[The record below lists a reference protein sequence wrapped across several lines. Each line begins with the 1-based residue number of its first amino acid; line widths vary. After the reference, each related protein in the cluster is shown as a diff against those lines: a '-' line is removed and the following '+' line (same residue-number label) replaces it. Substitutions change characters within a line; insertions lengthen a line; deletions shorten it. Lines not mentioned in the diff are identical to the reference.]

1 MKIIEKGN
9 ILVVGAGISGIRSA
23 LDLAEVGH
31 RVYLIDKAPAIG
43 GILAQLDHQF
53 PDNHCGM
60 CRMLPM
66 IDRDNGQQFCLRKGL
81 FHENIEV
88 LLSTEII
95 SVEGHSGNLTVTISR
110 RSQGVDPARC
120 TGCGDCESECN
131 IEISDEF
138 SAGLGRRKA
147 IYLPVPHQIPN
158 QRVIDW
164 ATCSLCGACRDACP
178 TGAIDL
184 DNATQTLVLKHIPA
198 VIICTG
204 VELFDPGRVDLYG
217 VGHLPNVIT
226 ATAFE
231 RILSSSGPYQGRLLR
246 PSDGKALKKIAWIQC
261 VGSRNIMIGADYCS
275 TACCMFAVKEAV
287 LAGRKIGKDAR
298 TAIFYMDMRTFG
310 RDFQRYKD
318 RAEKDAGIRFV
329 RCRVHSI
336 EPAENDEDILI
347 RYIDSSGNP
356 IDETFDMAVLS
367 TGKNPEFQLPEF
379 ASQEGVFTVDSAR
392 GLMDIQG
399 AVISASVASENVG
412 RLVSKKGF
420 ALLQQGPE
428 KLYIDAVCE
437 EEPHLQI
444 VLCTCGDVLKPVLD
458 WDRIKAELNNMPG
471 RIDIARIKMICD
483 QNGWDEMVAMLRT
496 GRANRLLLAA
506 CNPLV
511 YLSRLKQIREETGII
526 PSLIEV
532 INLRSLVDQATGLAA
547 GTRTVLCELEMS
559 IRRLFSHNPVEPALC
574 PVSQSALIVDAGPAG
589 LAAAISLAVRD
600 FKVFLVEKTSRL
612 GGNLSNIQAGQSK
625 ETIRTLV
632 SEVGNHPLI
641 TIYYKTEVIQS
652 FGNPGRFVTRIR
664 SNPKDEKSLLH
675 GVTILAA
682 GGRAAETTAYSYGKN
697 DKITTLFE
705 LEKRLQQPDFAVG
718 SNATIVFIQCVDS
731 RAEPRNYCSRICC
744 LKSLKAAITIRE
756 VHPQSQVY
764 IFYRDIMTYG
774 NSEQIYTQARRKGVM
789 FIPYEL
795 ESKPRVRIESGRIMV
810 EGSDPVFDE
819 PVCFETD
826 LVVLATAIV
835 PHQTTDLVSIFNIQ
849 TTPDGFIREADSK
862 WRPVDTGREGIFICG
877 LGRCPLRADE
887 AMDEGK
893 AAAQRALRILSKD
906 TIIASRHIARVR
918 HAFCSLCETCMH
930 VCPCGARYMD
940 FELNRVRVD
949 HVACQGCGVCA
960 AGCPNSATIIE
971 SFEENG
977 IMGAIEAAL

>member
-1 MKIIEKGN
+1 MIKNTK

-23 LDLAEVGH
+23 LDLAETGH
-31 RVYLIDKAPAIG
+31 RVCLIDKAPAMG
-43 GILAQLDHQF
+43 GILSQLDHQF

-81 FHENIEV
+81 FHENIEI

-95 SVEGHSGNLTVTISR
+95 SIEGNAGNLTVTISR
-110 RSQGVDPARC
+110 RPQGVDPDRC
-120 TGCGDCESECN
+120 TGCRDCESECN

-138 SAGLGRRKA
+138 SAGFRKRKA
-147 IYLPVPHQIPN
+147 IYLPTPHQIPN

-164 ATCSLCGACRDACP
+164 DTCSLCGACRDACP
-178 TGAIDL
+178 TGSINL
-184 DNATQTLVLKHIPA
+184 DNQPETLVLENIPA
-198 VIICTG
+198 VIISTG
-204 VELFDPGRVDLYG
+204 VELYDPGHVDLYG
-217 VGHLPNVIT
+217 FGHLPNVVT

-231 RILSSSGPYQGRLLR
+231 RILSSSGPYQGRLFR

-275 TACCMFAVKEAV
+275 TACCMFAVKEAL
-287 LAGRKIGKDAR
+287 LASRKIGKDAR

-336 EPAENDEDILI
+336 EPAENDKDILI
-347 RYIDSSGNP
+347 SYIDSSGNP

-379 ASQEGVFTVDSAR
+379 ASREGVFTVNSAR
-392 GLMDIQG
+392 GFMDIQG
-399 AVISASVASENVG
+399 AVISASVASEKAG
-412 RLVSKKGF
+412 RSVSKKES
-420 ALLQQGPE
+420 ALLQQRPE
-428 KLYIDAVCE
+428 KLYFDAVCE
-437 EEPHLQI
+437 EKPQIQI
-444 VLCTCGDVLKPVLD
+444 VLCTCGDFLKPVLD
-458 WDRIKAELNNMPG
+458 WDRIKAELKNMPG
-471 RIDIARIKMICD
+471 RIEIARIKMICD
-483 QNGWDEMVAMLRT
+483 QNGWDEMIAMLRNGT
-496 GRANRLLLAA
+496 ANRLLLAA

-511 YLSRLKQIREETGII
+511 YLPRLKELSQETGIM
-526 PSLIEV
+526 PSLMEV
-532 INLRSLVDQATGLAA
+532 INLRSMVDQATDLAFR
-547 GTRTVLCELEMS
+547 TRAVLCELEMS
-559 IRRLFSHNPVEPALC
+559 IRRLFSHNPVEPALY
-574 PVSQSALIVDAGPAG
+574 PVSKSALIVGAGPVG
-589 LAAAISLAVRD
+589 LTAAISLAVRD
-600 FKVFLVEKTSRL
+600 FKVSLVEKTSRL
-612 GGNLSNIQAGQSK
+612 GGNWSNIQSAESR

-632 SEVGNHPLI
+632 TEVENHPLI
-641 TIYYKTEVIQS
+641 TIHSEAEVIQS

-664 SNPKDEKSLLH
+664 SNNKDEKSLLH
-675 GVTILAA
+675 GVTILAT

-697 DKITTLFE
+697 NKITTLFE
-705 LEKRLQQPDFAVG
+705 LEERLQQPDFAVG

-731 RAEPRNYCSRICC
+731 REEPRNYCSRICC
-744 LKSLKAAITIRE
+744 LKSLKAAITLRE
-756 VHPQSQVY
+756 VYPQSQVY

-774 NSEQIYTQARRKGVM
+774 NSEQVYTQARRKGVM
-789 FIPYEL
+789 FIPYDL
-795 ESKPRVRIESGRIMV
+795 ENKPRVRIESGRIMV
-810 EGSDPVFDE
+810 EGSDPVLDE
-819 PVCFETD
+819 PVFFEAD
-826 LVVLATAIV
+826 LVALATGIV
-835 PHQTTDLVSIFNIQ
+835 PNPAADLVSIFNLK
-849 TTPDGFIREADSK
+849 TTCDGFIREADSK

-877 LGRCPLRADE
+877 VGRSPSRANE

-906 TIIASRHIARVR
+906 TMIASRHTARVR
-918 HAFCSLCETCMH
+918 HVFCSLCETCMH
-930 VCPCGARYMD
+930 VCPHGARYMD
-940 FELNRVRVD
+940 FELQRVQVD
-949 HVACQGCGVCA
+949 HAACQGCGVCA

>member
-1 MKIIEKGN
+1 MIKNTK

-23 LDLAEVGH
+23 LDLAETGH
-31 RVYLIDKAPAIG
+31 RVCLIDKAPAMG
-43 GILAQLDHQF
+43 GILSQLDHQF

-81 FHENIEV
+81 FHENIEI

-95 SVEGHSGNLTVTISR
+95 SIEGNAGNLTVTISR
-110 RSQGVDPARC
+110 RPQGVDPDRC
-120 TGCGDCESECN
+120 TGCRDCESECN

-138 SAGLGRRKA
+138 SAGFRKRKA
-147 IYLPVPHQIPN
+147 IYLPTPHQIPN

-164 ATCSLCGACRDACP
+164 DTCSLCGACRDACP
-178 TGAIDL
+178 TGSIDL
-184 DNATQTLVLKHIPA
+184 DNQPETLVLENIPA
-198 VIICTG
+198 VIISTG
-204 VELFDPGRVDLYG
+204 VELYDPGHVDLYG
-217 VGHLPNVIT
+217 FGHLPNVVT

-231 RILSSSGPYQGRLLR
+231 RILSSSGPYQGRLFR

-275 TACCMFAVKEAV
+275 TACCMFAVKEAL
-287 LAGRKIGKDAR
+287 LASRKIGKDAR

-336 EPAENDEDILI
+336 EPAENDKDILI
-347 RYIDSSGNP
+347 SYIDSSGNP

-379 ASQEGVFTVDSAR
+379 ASREGVFTVNSAR
-392 GLMDIQG
+392 GFMDIQG
-399 AVISASVASENVG
+399 AVISASVASEKAG
-412 RLVSKKGF
+412 RSVSKKGS
-420 ALLQQGPE
+420 ALLQQRPE
-428 KLYIDAVCE
+428 KLYFDAVCE
-437 EEPHLQI
+437 EKPQLQI
-444 VLCTCGDVLKPVLD
+444 VLCTCGDFLKPVLD
-458 WDRIKAELNNMPG
+458 WDRIKAELKNMPG
-471 RIDIARIKMICD
+471 RIEIARIKMICD
-483 QNGWDEMVAMLRT
+483 QNGWDEMIAMLRNT
-496 GRANRLLLAA
+496 TANRLLLAA

-511 YLSRLKQIREETGII
+511 YLPRLKELSQETGIM
-526 PSLIEV
+526 PSLMEV
-532 INLRSLVDQATGLAA
+532 INLRSMVDQATDLAFR
-547 GTRTVLCELEMS
+547 TRAVLCELEMS
-559 IRRLFSHNPVEPALC
+559 IRRLFSHNPVEPALY
-574 PVSQSALIVDAGPAG
+574 PVSKSALIVGAGPVG
-589 LAAAISLAVRD
+589 LTAAISLAVRD
-600 FKVFLVEKTSRL
+600 FKVSLVEKTSRL
-612 GGNLSNIQAGQSK
+612 GGNWSNIQSAESR

-632 SEVGNHPLI
+632 TEVENHPLI
-641 TIYYKTEVIQS
+641 TIHSEAEVIQS

-664 SNPKDEKSLLH
+664 SNNKDEKSLLH
-675 GVTILAA
+675 GVTILAT

-697 DKITTLFE
+697 NKITTLFE
-705 LEKRLQQPDFAVG
+705 LEERLQQPDFAVG

-731 RAEPRNYCSRICC
+731 REEPRNYCSRICC
-744 LKSLKAAITIRE
+744 LKSLKAAITLRE
-756 VHPQSQVY
+756 VYPQSQVY

-774 NSEQIYTQARRKGVM
+774 NSEQVYTQARRKGVM
-789 FIPYEL
+789 FIPYDL
-795 ESKPRVRIESGRIMV
+795 ENKPRVRIESGRIMV
-810 EGSDPVFDE
+810 EGSDPVLDE
-819 PVCFETD
+819 PVFFEAD
-826 LVVLATAIV
+826 LVALATGIV
-835 PHQTTDLVSIFNIQ
+835 PNPAADLVSIFNLK
-849 TTPDGFIREADSK
+849 TTCDGFIREADSK

-877 LGRCPLRADE
+877 VGRSPSRANE

-906 TIIASRHIARVR
+906 TMIASRHTARVR
-918 HAFCSLCETCMH
+918 HVFCSLCETCMH
-930 VCPCGARYMD
+930 VCPHGARYMD
-940 FELNRVRVD
+940 FELQRVQVD
-949 HVACQGCGVCA
+949 HAACQGCGVCA

>member
-1 MKIIEKGN
+1 MIKNTK

-23 LDLAEVGH
+23 LDLAETGH
-31 RVYLIDKAPAIG
+31 RVYLVDKAPAMG
-43 GILAQLDHQF
+43 GILSQLDHQF

-66 IDRDNGQQFCLRKGL
+66 IDRDNGQQFCLRQGL
-81 FHENIEV
+81 FHENIEI

-95 SVEGHSGNLTVTISR
+95 SIEGNAGNLTVTISKR
-110 RSQGVDPARC
+110 PQGVDPARC
-120 TGCGDCESECN
+120 IGCADCESECN

-158 QRVIDW
+158 RRAIDW
-164 ATCSLCGACRDACP
+164 DTCSLCGACRDVCP

-184 DNATQTLVLKHIPA
+184 DNKPETLVLKNIPA
-198 VIICTG
+198 VIISTG
-204 VELFDPGRVDLYG
+204 VELFDPGHVDLYG
-217 VGHLPNVIT
+217 VGHLPNVVT

-231 RILSSSGPYQGRLLR
+231 RILSSSGPYQGRLIR

-275 TACCMFAVKEAV
+275 TACCMFAVKEAL

-318 RAEKDAGIRFV
+318 RAEKEAGIRFV

-336 EPAENDEDILI
+336 EPAENDKDILI
-347 RYIDSSGNP
+347 SYIDSSGNP

-379 ASQEGVFTVDSAR
+379 ASREGVFTVNSAR
-392 GLMDIQG
+392 GFMDIQG

-420 ALLQQGPE
+420 ALLQPGPE
-428 KLYIDAVCE
+428 KLYLDAVCE

-444 VLCTCGDVLKPVLD
+444 VLCTCGDLLKPVLD
-458 WDRIKAELNNMPG
+458 WDRIKAELENMPG
-471 RIDIARIKMICD
+471 RIDVACIKMICD
-483 QNGWDEMVAMLRT
+483 QNGWDQMVAMLRN
-496 GRANRLLLAA
+496 GPANRLLLGS

-511 YLSRLKQIREETGII
+511 YLSRLKELSEETRIM
-526 PSLIEV
+526 PSLLEV
-532 INLRSLVDQATGLAA
+532 INLRSLVDQTADLAS
-547 GTRTVLCELEMS
+547 GTRAVLCELEMS
-559 IRRLFSHNPVEPALC
+559 LRRLFSHNPVEPALY
-574 PVSQSALIVDAGPAG
+574 PVSKSALIVGAGPTG
-589 LAAAISLAVRD
+589 LTAAISLAVRD

-612 GGNLSNIQAGQSK
+612 GGNWSNIQAAESR

-632 SEVGNHPLI
+632 TEVENHPLI
-641 TIYYKTEVIQS
+641 TIHYEAEVIQS
-652 FGNPGRFVTRIR
+652 FGTPGRFVTRIR
-664 SNPKDEKSLLH
+664 SNTKDEKSLLH
-675 GVTILAA
+675 GVTILAT
-682 GGRAAETTAYSYGKN
+682 GGRAAETTAYSYGQN
-697 DKITTLFE
+697 DKIITIFE

-731 RAEPRNYCSRICC
+731 REEPRNYCSRICC
-744 LKSLKAAITIRE
+744 LKSLKAAITIRKTY
-756 VHPQSQVY
+756 PQSQVY

-774 NSEQIYTQARRKGVM
+774 NSEQVYTRARREGVM

-795 ESKPRVRIESGRIMV
+795 ENKPRVRIESGRIMV
-810 EGSDPVFDE
+810 EGSDPVLAE
-819 PVCFETD
+819 PVCFEAD
-826 LVVLATAIV
+826 LVALATGIV
-835 PHQTTDLVSIFNIQ
+835 PNPATDLVSIFNVQ
-849 TTPDGFIREADSK
+849 TTRDGFIREADSK

-877 LGRCPLRADE
+877 MGRCPSRADE

-906 TIIASRHIARVR
+906 TMIASRHTARVR
-918 HAFCSLCETCMH
+918 HVFCSLCETCVH
-930 VCPCGARYMD
+930 VCPHGARYMD
-940 FELNRVRVD
+940 FELKRVQVD
-949 HVACQGCGVCA
+949 HAACQGCGVCA